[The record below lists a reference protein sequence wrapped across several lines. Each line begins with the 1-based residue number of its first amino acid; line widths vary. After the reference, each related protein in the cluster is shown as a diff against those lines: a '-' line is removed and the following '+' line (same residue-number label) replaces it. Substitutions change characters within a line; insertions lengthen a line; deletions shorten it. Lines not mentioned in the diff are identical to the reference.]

1 MRVVL
6 VGPPGCGKGTQGDLM
21 GKELAIPHISSG
33 DLLREVACHFD
44 IQRVAVN
51 AAACCRLRTRIRLA
65 GGYRRR
71 KPRPGTSQ

>member
-1 MRVVL
+1 VTHARLWLSHLVL
-6 VGPPGCGKGTQGDLM
+6 LPATAQ
-21 GKELAIPHISSG
+21 SSQRSHH
-33 DLLREVACHFD
+33 LLREVACHFD